1 MERLKDIK
9 EKGDDERMGI
19 RQQVEDKLLSNY
31 ENYYRLAYSYV
42 KKESDA
48 MDIVQESAYKA
59 MKSYHLIKKEEHIS
73 TWIYR
78 IVVNTSL
85 DFLRKHKYEVLGVM
99 DDDTFYEDNYKDFDM
114 QNILNQLEEED
125 RIIIVLRYFED
136 QKLEDIAD
144 ITGNNLSTV
153 KTKLYRA
160 LKKLR
165 VTMEKEEAQDFRKV

>member
-1 MERLKDIK
+1 
-9 EKGDDERMGI
+9 MGL
-19 RQQVEDKLLSNY
+19 RKKVEDKLLGNY

-42 KKESDA
+42 KNESDA
-48 MDIVQESAYKA
+48 MDVVQESAYKA
-59 MKSYHLIKKEEHIS
+59 IKSCHLIKKEEYIS

-85 DFLRKHKYEVLGVM
+85 DFLRKHKYEVVGVM
-99 DDDTFYEDNYKDFDM
+99 DHDTSYEDSYKDIDM
-114 QNILNQLEEED
+114 YNILNQLEVED
-125 RIIIVLRYFED
+125 RVIVILRYFED

-160 LKKLR
+160 LRKLK
-165 VTMEKEEAQDFRKV
+165 VTIEKEEGLIRKV

>member
-1 MERLKDIK
+1 
-9 EKGDDERMGI
+9 MGI
-19 RQQVEDKLLSNY
+19 RQKVEERLLSNY

-42 KKESDA
+42 KNESDA

-59 MKSYHLIKKEEHIS
+59 MKNYPLIKKEEYIS

-85 DFLRKHKYEVLGVM
+85 DFLRRYHKEVIGI
-99 DDDTFYEDNYKDFDM
+99 TEEEISYEDSYKDFD
-114 QNILNQLEEED
+114 ILEALNKLEEED
-125 RIIIVLRYFED
+125 RIIVILRYFED
-136 QKLEDIAD
+136 QKLDAIAE

-160 LKKLR
+160 LKRLK
-165 VTMEKEEAQDFRKV
+165 VTMEIMEPNEIRKV